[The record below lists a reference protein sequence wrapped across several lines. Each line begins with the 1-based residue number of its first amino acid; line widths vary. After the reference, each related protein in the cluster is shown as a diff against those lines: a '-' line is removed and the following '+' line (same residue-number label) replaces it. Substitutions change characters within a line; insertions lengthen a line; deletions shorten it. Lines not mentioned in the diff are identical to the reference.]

1 MLCGAEHGAA
11 QGVIAERRLID
22 QVLGHHRRLVV
33 GPCDLL
39 DDDAALAV
47 ELLGVDPWASYEVGQ
62 QVCRLP
68 RALGAARGD
77 VKRDEVVAGVGVED
91 GSDPR
96 RGVVDVAV
104 GLVLLAAL
112 EDEVLEEMRHP
123 VLLGQLGA
131 RAGVERHED
140 RDRARSLD
148 LDLVERK
155 AVGEGRLRD
164 RWHRC

>member
-1 MLCGAEHGAA
+1 
-11 QGVIAERRLID
+11 
-22 QVLGHHRRLVV
+22 VLGHHRRLVV
-33 GPCDLL
+33 GACDLL
-39 DDDAALAV
+39 DDDTALAV
-47 ELLGVDPWASYEVGQ
+47 ELLGVDPRASDEVGQ
-62 QVCRLP
+62 QVGSLP
-68 RALGAARGD
+68 RALGARGD

-91 GSDPR
+91 GSDPG

-104 GLVLLAAL
+104 SLLLLTAL

-123 VLLGQLGA
+123 VLLGSLGA
-131 RAGVERHED
+131 RTCVERHED

-164 RWHRC
+164 